1 MIPPTVPNLPI
12 FIPPPIVKAQDSFS
26 SNSSQQRTTIK
37 VESPTPQQK
46 DDLQFEVDCL
56 AQYLKIRKAPPCTM
70 HFGPPVHFRTVQD
83 NKKLSGRYWHD
94 MVDRLI
100 ETHGNTEIKRCR
112 YTIRMYGGGPSHEPF
127 FIGKGADGG
136 YVIGA
141 TKKAIA
147 IQALGEENV
156 LD

>member
-1 MIPPTVPNLPI
+1 MMPSTVPNSPI
-12 FIPPPIVKAQDSFS
+12 FIPPPIVKAQNLSS

-46 DDLQFEVDCL
+46 NDLQFEVDRL
-56 AQYLKIRKAPPCTM
+56 AQYLKTQKALPRTM

-83 NKKLSGRYWHD
+83 NKELSGKYWHD

-100 ETHGNTEIKRCR
+100 KTYGNTEIKRCG
-112 YTIRMYGGGPSHEPF
+112 YTIRIYGGGPSHKPF
-127 FIGKGADGG
+127 FIGRGVDRG
-136 YVIGA
+136 YVIGV
-141 TKKAIA
+141 TKKAVA

>member
-1 MIPPTVPNLPI
+1 MRFEPPT
-12 FIPPPIVKAQDSFS
+12 
-26 SNSSQQRTTIK
+26 
-37 VESPTPQQK
+37 
-46 DDLQFEVDCL
+46 
-56 AQYLKIRKAPPCTM
+56 Y
-70 HFGPPVHFRTVQD
+70 FRTVQD
-83 NKKLSGRYWHD
+83 NKELSGKYWHD
-94 MVDRLI
+94 MVERLI
-100 ETHGNTEIKRCR
+100 ETHGNTEIKRCG

-156 LD
+156 SD